1 MIQKR
6 IDLCQANITSYEKV
20 VKFTLLPETF
30 NINNQT
36 LTNTLKIRRKIIA
49 QQYKEL
55 IETMY

>member
-1 MIQKR
+1 M
-6 IDLCQANITSYEKV
+6 LQANLTPYEKV

-55 IETMY
+55 IEKMY